1 MGCSPIG
8 LPGRLGS
15 VQAYALLFMAGVV
28 LFSAMPAW
36 AQIKLGISGPLE
48 GKNAGSMLEVVKG
61 AELYIGQV
69 NANGGVNGQKV
80 QLVAR
85 DDNFEVP
92 KTVATVTRLIEQDN
106 VVGLMLVRGTPHNQA
121 ILPLIEKHQVPLIG
135 PSTGAMVFH
144 QPVNRF
150 VFNVRTAYQLE
161 AEKLVALLKTTGMHR
176 IAVLNVADGFGRDV
190 LKGLTSGFAKQNL
203 QPAVELEFDR
213 DAATKDNTE
222 FMKPLVGKLVK
233 SDPQVV
239 VVIGAGLAVKNVIVA
254 LREAG
259 SEAKIATVSNNAS
272 TAFIKLLDKHA
283 RGVIVSQVF
292 PDEKSL
298 THLFVREA
306 QMAAFKNKV
315 TLTQGMLEG
324 FAAAK
329 IAVRGLRGAGTPA
342 TRAGLQKALDNL
354 GTFDLGDMSITY
366 TPTDHTGL
374 DSTDLSIITREKTFL
389 R

>member
-1 MGCSPIG
+1 MGRNLRARPRQ
-8 LPGRLGS
+8 PQAWRL
-15 VQAYALLFMAGVV
+15 AALLLFVV
-28 LFSAMPAW
+28 FAFTSAA

-48 GKNAGSMLEVVKG
+48 GKNAGSMLEIVKG
-61 AELYIGQV
+61 AELYIGTV
-69 NANGGVNGQKV
+69 NAAGGVNGQKI
-80 QLVAR
+80 QIVAR

-92 KTVATVTRLIEQDN
+92 KTVAVVTRLIEQDN

-121 ILPLIEKHQVPLIG
+121 ILPLIEKYQVPLIG

-144 QPVNRF
+144 EPVNRY
-150 VFNVRTAYQLE
+150 VFNVRTTYQLE

-176 IAVLNVADGFGRDV
+176 IAVLSVADGFGRDV
-190 LKGLTSGFAKQNL
+190 LKGLNNGFAKQNL

-213 DAATKDNTE
+213 NAATKDNTD
-222 FMKPLVGKLVK
+222 FMKPVLDKLVK
-233 SDPQVV
+233 SEPQVV
-239 VVIGAGLAVKNVIVA
+239 VVVGAGLAVKNAIVA
-254 LREAG
+254 LRAAG
-259 SEAKIATVSNNAS
+259 SDARIATVSNNAS

-298 THLFVREA
+298 TQPFVREA

-315 TLTQGMLEG
+315 ALTQGMLEG

-329 IAVRGLRGAGTPA
+329 IAVRGLRGAGNPA
-342 TRAGLQKALDNL
+342 TRAGLQRALDNL
-354 GTFDLGDMSITY
+354 GSFDLGEMVINYS
-366 TPTDHTGL
+366 PTDHTGL
-374 DSTDLSIITREKTFL
+374 DSTDLSIITRDQTFL

>member
-1 MGCSPIG
+1 MGSS
-8 LPGRLGS
+8 LTSRTGRLGRIH
-15 VQAYALLFMAGVV
+15 AHAWLCLLALV
-28 LFSAMPAW
+28 LLGMRPLG

-61 AELYIGQV
+61 AELYIGQI

-80 QLVAR
+80 QIVAR

-161 AEKLVALLKTTGMHR
+161 AEKLVALLKTTGLHR

-190 LKGLTSGFAKQNL
+190 LKGLNSGFAKQNL

-213 DAATKDNTE
+213 DAATKDNTD
-222 FMKPLVGKLVK
+222 FMKPVLDKLVK
-233 SDPQVV
+233 SDPQVI
-239 VVIGAGLAVKNVIVA
+239 VVIGAGLAVKNAIVA
-254 LREAG
+254 LRAAG
-259 SEAKIATVSNNAS
+259 SDAKIATVSNNAS

-298 THLFVREA
+298 THPFVREA
-306 QMAAFKNKV
+306 QMAAYKNKV

-354 GTFDLGDMSITY
+354 GTFDLGEMAISY
-366 TPTDHTGL
+366 SPTDHTGL
-374 DSTDLSIITREKTFL
+374 DMTDLSIITREKTFL

>member
-1 MGCSPIG
+1 MPRRLFG
-8 LPGRLGS
+8 LM
-15 VQAYALLFMAGVV
+15 AFAGVV
-28 LFSAMPAW
+28 FLCAASAQ
-36 AQIKLGISGPLE
+36 AQIKLGVSGPLE
-48 GKNAGSMLEVVKG
+48 GKNAGSMLEVLKG

-80 QLVAR
+80 KLIAR

-135 PSTGAMVFH
+135 PSTGAMTFH
-144 QPVNRF
+144 QPVNRY

-161 AEKLVALLKTTGMHR
+161 AEKLVALLKTTGLHR
-176 IAVLNVADGFGRDV
+176 IAVLSVADGFGRDV
-190 LKGLTSGFAKQNL
+190 LKGLDSGLAKQNL
-203 QPAVELEFDR
+203 KPAIELEFDR
-213 DAATKDNTE
+213 DAATKDNTD
-222 FMKPLVGKLVK
+222 FMKPVLDKLVK
-233 SDPQVV
+233 SDPQVIIV
-239 VVIGAGLAVKNVIVA
+239 VGAGLAVKNAIVA
-254 LREAG
+254 LRAAG
-259 SEAKIATVSNNAS
+259 SEARIATVSNNAS

-283 RGVIVSQVF
+283 HGVIVSQVF

-298 THLFVREA
+298 TQPFVREA

-329 IAVRGLRGAGTPA
+329 IAVRGLKGAGTPV

-354 GTFDLGDMSITY
+354 GTFDLGDLAINYS
-366 TPTDHTGL
+366 PNDHTGL
-374 DSTDLSIITREKTFL
+374 DMTDLSIITRDKTFL

>member
-1 MGCSPIG
+1 M
-8 LPGRLGS
+8 
-15 VQAYALLFMAGVV
+15 VV
-28 LFSAMPAW
+28 AILVFLHANSAA

-61 AELYIGQV
+61 AEIYINQV
-69 NANGGVNGQKV
+69 NANGGVNGQKI
-80 QLVAR
+80 QLIAR
-85 DDNFEVP
+85 DDNFEVQ
-92 KTVATVTRLIEQDN
+92 KTVTVVTRLIEQDN
-106 VVGLMLVRGTPHNQA
+106 VVALMLVRGTPHNQA

-144 QPVNRF
+144 QPVNRY

-161 AEKLVALLKTTGMHR
+161 AEKLVALLKTTGLHR

-190 LKGLTSGFAKQNL
+190 LKGLNSGFAKQNL

-213 DAATKDNTE
+213 EAATKDSTD
-222 FMKPLVGKLVK
+222 FMKPVLDRLVK
-233 SDPQVV
+233 SDPQVI
-239 VVIGAGLAVKNVIVA
+239 VVIGAGLAVKNAIVA
-254 LREAG
+254 LRNAG
-259 SEAKIATVSNNAS
+259 SEARIATVSNNAS

-298 THLFVREA
+298 TQPFVREA
-306 QMAAFKNKV
+306 QMAAFKHKV

-329 IAVRGLRGAGTPA
+329 IAVRGLRNAGTPV
-342 TRAGLQKALDNL
+342 TRAGLQRALDNL
-354 GTFDLGDMSITY
+354 GTFDLGDMAINYS
-366 TPTDHTGL
+366 PTDHTGL
-374 DSTDLSIITREKTFL
+374 DMTDLSIITRDKTFL

>member
-1 MGCSPIG
+1 MVRSLIVNSRW
-8 LPGRLGS
+8 LAS
-15 VQAYALLFMAGVV
+15 VGVV
-28 LFSAMPAW
+28 AFVLGFAATAAH
-36 AQIKLGISGPLE
+36 AQIKLGIAGPLE

-69 NANGGVNGQKV
+69 NANGGVGGQKV
-80 QLVAR
+80 QIVAR

-92 KTVATVTRLIEQDN
+92 KTVAAVTRLIEQDN

-121 ILPLIEKHQVPLIG
+121 ILPLVAKHQIPLIG

-144 QPVNRF
+144 QPVNKY

-190 LKGLTSGFAKQNL
+190 RKGLDSGLAKQNL
-203 QPAVELEFDR
+203 QPVVELEFDR
-213 DAATKDNTE
+213 EAATKDNTD
-222 FMKPLVGKLVK
+222 FMKPVLDKLVK

-239 VVIGAGLAVKNVIVA
+239 IVVGAGLAVKNAIVA
-254 LREAG
+254 LRNAG
-259 SEAKIATVSNNAS
+259 SEARIATVSNNAS

-298 THLFVREA
+298 THPFVREA
-306 QMAAFKNKV
+306 QMAAHKSKV

-329 IAVRGLRGAGTPA
+329 IAVKGLRGAGTPV
-342 TRAGLQKALDNL
+342 TRAGLQRALDNL
-354 GTFDLGDMSITY
+354 GTFDLGDMAINYS
-366 TPTDHTGL
+366 PTDHTGL
-374 DSTDLSIITREKTFL
+374 DLTDLSIITRDKTFL

>member
-1 MGCSPIG
+1 MGRSPTS
-8 LPGRLGS
+8 LPGRLGR
-15 VQAYALLFMAGVV
+15 VHAYALLFLLGVA
-28 LFSAMPAW
+28 LLCATPAR

-61 AELYIGQV
+61 AELYIGQI
-69 NANGGVNGQKV
+69 NASGGVNGQRV
-80 QLVAR
+80 QIVAR
-85 DDNFEVP
+85 DDNFEVA

-161 AEKLVALLKTTGMHR
+161 AEKLVALLKTTGLHR

-190 LKGLTSGFAKQNL
+190 LKGLNSGFAKQNL

-213 DAATKDNTE
+213 DAAAKDNTD
-222 FMKPLVGKLVK
+222 FMKPVLDKLVK
-233 SDPQVV
+233 SDPQVI
-239 VVIGAGLAVKNVIVA
+239 VVIGAGLAVKNAIVA
-254 LREAG
+254 LRNAG

-324 FAAAK
+324 YAAAK

-354 GTFDLGDMSITY
+354 GTFDLGDMAISY
-366 TPTDHTGL
+366 SPTDHTGL
-374 DSTDLSIITREKTFL
+374 DMTDLSIITREKTFL